1 MNNFHRAL
9 RLALRYPVTLGS
21 SILCALMVAILWGGN
36 ISTVYPLV
44 EVTTKGRSL
53 QQWGA
58 DAVAHCQKNADQY
71 LRQADDIAAQ
81 RKLAAPD
88 QRDALA
94 KKEQYLRHQADLEL
108 GDAGRYAWLKAN
120 LIDPYF
126 PNDPFVTLTL
136 VVGALLA
143 GTVIKSGF
151 FIVQQILV
159 ARLSQRVVF
168 NLRKEFYRRTLR
180 MDLATFTNEGTSDL
194 MSRFTFDMD
203 SLATGLNDFFG
214 KLIREPMKM
223 LTCLIGAACVC
234 WQLLVLSLVVAP
246 LSALLIRWLARSL
259 KRANRKAME
268 EMSQIYSILEETFQ
282 GVKVV
287 KAFTM
292 ERSERWRFHMVS
304 KKYLKK
310 AMRIARY
317 DSLTRPVT
325 EVMGMTTVCV
335 ALLAGAYLVLEQQN
349 NLFGIPMG
357 RQPPSFEGLLL
368 FYGLLAGV
376 SDPARKLSEVF
387 SRIQRAS
394 AASDRIYQL
403 LDREP
408 RIVDAGQAR
417 QIVRHRRELLF
428 DNVNFHYQ
436 PSQRVLENIDLRI
449 AFGETIAIVGP
460 NGCGKS
466 TLANLIPRFFDPVS
480 GSVRLD
486 GVDLR
491 DVRLRDLRSQIG
503 LVTQE
508 TLLFDDTVLANI
520 RYGSPWASR
529 EDVIGAAQR
538 AHAHRFIEEKLE
550 NGYNTVVGQ
559 RGNVLSGGQRQ
570 RIALA
575 RAILRDPPLLILD
588 EATSQVDLES
598 EQVIQQVLE
607 QFVRNRTTVIITH
620 RMGTLALA
628 DRIVVMEA
636 GRILDVGTHDDLLRR
651 CGLYGRLHD
660 IQFKEIA

>member
-1 MNNFHRAL
+1 MNNFGRAL
-9 RLALRYPVTLGS
+9 RLALRYPLTLAAS
-21 SILCALMVAILWGGN
+21 VACAFVVAVLWGGN

-53 QQWGA
+53 QQWA
-58 DAVAHCQKNADQY
+58 DESVVQSEKKASELRAEAAKLAAEIPATAADQRDGLEKTRQRL
-71 LRQADDIAAQ
+71 LRQAELEDHDAA
-81 RKLAAPD
+81 
-88 QRDALA
+88 
-94 KKEQYLRHQADLEL
+94 
-108 GDAGRYAWLKAN
+108 RYRWVNQHL
-120 LIDPYF
+120 LQPLF
-126 PNDPFVTLTL
+126 PQDPFLTLML

-143 GTVIKSGF
+143 GTIVKSLF
-151 FIVQQILV
+151 FVAQQILV
-159 ARLSQRVVF
+159 ARLAQRVVF

-180 MDLATFTNEGTSDL
+180 MDLATFTSEGTSEL
-194 MSRFTFDMD
+194 MSRFTFDME
-203 SLATGLNDFFG
+203 SLSSGLNDFFG
-214 KLIREPMKM
+214 KLIREPLKM
-223 LTCLIGAACVC
+223 ITCLVGAACVC
-234 WQLLVLSLVVAP
+234 WQLLLLSLVVAP
-246 LSALLIRWLARSL
+246 LSALLIRWLAKTL

-268 EMSQIYSILEETFQ
+268 EMSQIYNILEETFQ

-292 ERSERWRFHMVS
+292 ERSERWRFHQVS

-335 ALLAGAYLVLEQQN
+335 ALLAGAYLVLKQKN

-357 RQPPSFEGLLL
+357 RQPPSFEALLL

-408 RIVDAGQAR
+408 RIVDAKHPTPLAR
-417 QIVRHRRELLF
+417 HHRDLVF
-428 DNVNFHYQ
+428 DQVTFHYQ
-436 PSQRVLENIDLRI
+436 PTQRVLDNIELRI
-449 AFGETIAIVGP
+449 AFGETIAVVGP

-466 TLANLIPRFFDPVS
+466 TLANLIPRFFDPIS
-480 GSVRLD
+480 GAVLLD

-491 DVRLRDLRSQIG
+491 DVRLRDLRGQIG

-520 RYGSPWASR
+520 RYGSPWATR
-529 EDVIGAAQR
+529 DDVLRAAQR

-550 NGYNTVVGQ
+550 HGYQTIVGQ

-575 RAILRDPPLLILD
+575 RAILRDPPVLILD

-607 QFVRNRTTVIITH
+607 QFIRNRTTVIVTH

-636 GRILDVGTHDDLLRR
+636 GRILDVGSHDELLRR
-651 CGLYGRLHD
+651 CSLYGRLHD

>member
-1 MNNFHRAL
+1 MNNFGRAL
-9 RLALRYPVTLGS
+9 RLAMRYPVTLGS
-21 SILCALMVAILWGGN
+21 SVLCALMVALLWGGN

-53 QQWGA
+53 QQWA
-58 DAVAHCQKNADQY
+58 AEAEAHCTKNAE
-71 LRQADDIAAQ
+71 RFRSQADDVARQLKVAAAD
-81 RKLAAPD
+81 R
-88 QRDALA
+88 RDALV
-94 KKEQYLRHQADLEL
+94 KKEQYLRQQAELEL
-108 GDAGRYAWLKAN
+108 KGAGRYAWLAQH

-151 FIVQQILV
+151 FVAQQILV

-180 MDLATFTNEGTSDL
+180 MDLKTFTNEGTSEL
-194 MSRFTFDMD
+194 MSRFTFDME
-203 SLATGLNDFFG
+203 SLSTGLNDFFG

-223 LTCLIGAACVC
+223 LTCLVGAACVC
-234 WQLLVLSLVVAP
+234 WQLLLLSLVVAP

-268 EMSQIYSILEETFQ
+268 EMSQIYNILDETFQ

-335 ALLAGAYLVLEQQN
+335 ALLAGAYLVLEQKN

-408 RIVDAGQAR
+408 RIVDAR
-417 QIVRHRRELLF
+417 QGRPLVRHRRELLF
-428 DNVNFHYQ
+428 ERVNFHYQ
-436 PSQRVLENIDLRI
+436 PSQRVLENVDLRI

-486 GVDLR
+486 GIDLR

-520 RYGSPWASR
+520 RYGSPSANR
-529 EDVIGAAQR
+529 DDVVRAAQR
-538 AHAHRFIEEKLE
+538 AHAHRFIEEKLQS
-550 NGYNTVVGQ
+550 GYNTVVGQ
-559 RGNVLSGGQRQ
+559 RGNLLSGGQRQ

-575 RAILRDPPLLILD
+575 RAILRDPSLLILD

-651 CGLYGRLHD
+651 CSLYGRLHD

>member
-1 MNNFHRAL
+1 MNNFGRAL

-21 SILCALMVAILWGGN
+21 SVLCALVVAVLWGGN

-53 QQWGA
+53 QQWAA
-58 DAVAHCQKNADQY
+58 DAITQCRKNAERFR
-71 LRQADDIAAQ
+71 LQADDAARQ
-81 RKLAAPD
+81 LKIEPAD
-88 QRDALA
+88 QRGALV

-108 GDAGRYAWLKAN
+108 KDATRYAWLAEHVIN
-120 LIDPYF
+120 PFF
-126 PNDPFVTLTL
+126 PNDPFLTLML

-143 GTVIKSGF
+143 GTIIKSVF
-151 FIVQQILV
+151 FVAQQILV

-180 MDLATFTNEGTSDL
+180 MDMATFTNEGTSDL

-203 SLATGLNDFFG
+203 SLSTGLNDFFG

-234 WQLLVLSLVVAP
+234 WQLLLLSLVVAP

-282 GVKVV
+282 GIKVV

-292 ERSERWRFHMVS
+292 ERSERWRFHAVS
-304 KKYLKK
+304 KKYLRK

-335 ALLAGAYLVLEQQN
+335 ALLAGAYLVLEQKN
-349 NLFGIPMG
+349 TLLGIPMG

-408 RIVDAGQAR
+408 RIVDAR
-417 QIVRHRRELLF
+417 QVRPMARHRRELVF
-428 DNVNFHYQ
+428 DKVGFHYQ

-480 GSVRLD
+480 GAVRLD

-520 RYGSPWASR
+520 RYGSPSASR
-529 EDVIGAAQR
+529 DDVIRAAQR

-559 RGNVLSGGQRQ
+559 RGNLLSGGQRQ

-575 RAILRDPPLLILD
+575 RAILRDPPVLILD

-636 GRILDVGTHDDLLRR
+636 GRILDVGAHDDLLRR
-651 CGLYGRLHD
+651 CSLYGRLHD